1 MVLQSVIRAIYP
13 PQCLSCEEQTEE
25 ELGLCPACWRETAF
39 IRGLACGSCGQP
51 LMGESD
57 GTVLQCD
64 DCLTIARPWARGV
77 AALRYEGVGRKLVLG
92 LKHADRTDLAPAL
105 GLWLAR
111 AADAALSPDTMI
123 VPVPLHWRRLLK
135 RRYNQS
141 ALLAHAMGRQ
151 TGLTVVPD
159 ALIRRK
165 ATPPLE
171 GRSRTARFETLQDA
185 IAPHPKRG
193 KAMQGKPVLLVD
205 DVMTSGATFAAATE
219 ACLAAGALSVC
230 VAALARVG
238 KDT

>member
-1 MVLQSVIRAIYP
+1 LQSVIRAIYP
-13 PQCLSCEEQTEE
+13 PQCLSCEEQTAE

-39 IRGLACGSCGQP
+39 IRGLACVSCGQP
-51 LMGESD
+51 LMGEGD
-57 GTVLQCD
+57 GTDLKCD
-64 DCLTIARPWARGV
+64 DCLTIARPWTLGV

-92 LKHADRTDLAPAL
+92 LKHGDRTDLAAAL

-111 AADAALSPDTMI
+111 AADAVITPDTVI
-123 VPVPLHWRRLLK
+123 VPVPLHWRCLLK

-141 ALLAHAMGRQ
+141 ALLAQVMGRQ
-151 TGLTVVPD
+151 TGLTVLPD
-159 ALIRRK
+159 ALIRPR

-171 GRSRTARFETLQDA
+171 GRSRNARFETLQDA
-185 IAPHPKRG
+185 IATHPRRAAG
-193 KAMQGKPVLLVD
+193 MRSKPVLLVD

-219 ACLAAGALSVC
+219 ACLAAGATSVC